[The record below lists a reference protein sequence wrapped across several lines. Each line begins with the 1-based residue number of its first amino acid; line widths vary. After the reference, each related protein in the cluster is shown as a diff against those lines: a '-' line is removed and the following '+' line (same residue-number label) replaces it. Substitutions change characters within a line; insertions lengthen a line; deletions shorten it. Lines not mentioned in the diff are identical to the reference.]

1 MKAVLSKVAG
11 GPNTLVLEDIADPQ
25 PSFGEIVVRVKA
37 SGVNYPDTLI
47 IEDRYQVKPARPFS
61 PGGEFSGVVESVG
74 AGVETHRVGD
84 RVMGFSLWGSMAQ
97 KIAVAANHCVSIPD
111 SMPFDDASAFILTY
125 GTSHY
130 ALKERGAL
138 AAGETLLVLGAAG
151 GVGLAAV
158 ELGKAMGAR
167 VIAAVSTDEKAQL
180 ARQHGADDVVIY
192 PPAPFCP
199 ATRKEAARL
208 FKEACGP
215 AGANVICDAVGG
227 DYSEAAL
234 RAIAWEGRLLVV
246 GFPAGI
252 PQIPL
257 NLPLLKS
264 CQIVGV
270 FWGAWLDRN
279 MDRFGKGASE
289 LLDWYRS
296 GKLHP
301 HISARFAFENTGEAI
316 AHLTARKALGKV
328 IVTIE

>member
-11 GPNTLVLEDIADPQ
+11 GPAALVLEDIADPE
-25 PSFGEIVVRVKA
+25 PSSGQIVVHVKA

-61 PGGEFSGVVESVG
+61 PGGEFSGIVESIG
-74 AGVETHRVGD
+74 DGVTTHSVGD
-84 RVMGFSLWGSMAQ
+84 RVMGFSTWGSMAQ

-111 SMPFDDASAFILTY
+111 SMPFDEAAAFILTY
-125 GTSHY
+125 GTSYY
-130 ALKERGAL
+130 ALRERGAL

-167 VIAAVSTDEKAQL
+167 VVAAVSTEEKAKL
-180 ARQHGADDVVIY
+180 AREHGADDATIY
-192 PPAPFCP
+192 PSAPFSP
-199 ATRKEAARL
+199 AVRKKVVQI

-215 AGANVICDAVGG
+215 EGANVICDAVGG

-234 RAIAWEGRLLVV
+234 RAIAWEGRFLVV

-270 FWGAWLDRN
+270 FWGEWLDRN
-279 MDRFGKGASE
+279 IGQFAKMATE
-289 LLDWYRS
+289 LLGWYQS
-296 GKLHP
+296 GKLRP
-301 HISARFAFENTGEAI
+301 HISARFALKDAGEAI
-316 AHLTARKALGKV
+316 SHLAARKALGKV
-328 IVTIE
+328 IVNIE